1 MLFLL
6 KYNFL
11 DAIDIPVVR
20 EFTVQFVSYVKSVYQ
35 DEIYQVIQ
43 ETEDISDEVNTEVLE
58 SRKRPLE
65 LFVSQEDIESEF
77 LDED

>member
-1 MLFLL
+1 MEQTNMKDILKEIALL
-6 KYNFL
+6 
-11 DAIDIPVVR
+11 R
-20 EFTVQFVSYVKSVYQ
+20 VSVE
-35 DEIYQVIQ
+35 EIKEIIL
-43 ETEDISDEVNTEVLE
+43 EDSRDISDEVNTEVLE